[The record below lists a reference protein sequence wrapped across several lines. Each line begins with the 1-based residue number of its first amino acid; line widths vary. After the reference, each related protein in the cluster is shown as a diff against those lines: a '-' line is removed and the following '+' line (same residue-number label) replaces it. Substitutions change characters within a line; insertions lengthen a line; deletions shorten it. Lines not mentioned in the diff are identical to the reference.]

1 MRNYSPIMGR
11 GIPSQR
17 IAWSNRG
24 KGQQPLANGTEIA
37 CCSDDQVK
45 RGEAVVPKR
54 RVLNSQ
60 LYERLFHAFS
70 VGLAV
75 VDREM
80 VVQYSNRNFT
90 KLFAV
95 KGSALGRS
103 ITKFLPSS
111 EIENLIGSNGAKG
124 KCKEAELQVSLPRR
138 GKAFF
143 KTTVIPFTLNGDSD
157 SLFLVSLEDVTDRLR
172 MEEQLLQAEKLS
184 AMGHMAASLVHE
196 IGNPLSI
203 MITSLEILRH
213 SLQNSNGELKEQV
226 EIMAENSVRMHELLT
241 SLTDMSSLG
250 KFQMKKI
257 DLRGAINSVLCF
269 VSKMAEKSGIT
280 IKTELMSDLPP
291 CRVDERKLKQIFLN
305 LFKNAMEAM
314 SDGGTLTVRCRYCP
328 SLPLFADTQ
337 TAGVLAEEG
346 SVMVEVEDTG
356 KGVPCGELETIF
368 KPFYSTKKRGM
379 GLGLSLCR
387 GIIEKHGGKI
397 LVTSQ
402 EGKGSRF
409 TVEIPIDCAL

>member
-1 MRNYSPIMGR
+1 M
-11 GIPSQR
+11 
-17 IAWSNRG
+17 
-24 KGQQPLANGTEIA
+24 
-37 CCSDDQVK
+37 K
-45 RGEAVVPKR
+45 RGEAVVPKKR
-54 RVLNSQ
+54 MLNSQ
-60 LYERLFHAFS
+60 LYERLFHAVP

-75 VDREM
+75 VDKEM
-80 VVQYSNRNFT
+80 VIQYSNRNFS

-95 KGSALGRS
+95 KGSAVHRR
-103 ITKFLPSS
+103 ITKFLPFS
-111 EIENLIGSNGAKG
+111 EIENLIGCNGSNW
-124 KCKEAELQVSLPRR
+124 KCKEAELQVSLPHG

-143 KTTVIPFTLNGDSD
+143 KTTVIPFTLNGDSH
-157 SLFLVSLEDVTDRLR
+157 SLFLISLEDVTDRLR

-226 EIMAENSVRMHELLT
+226 EIMSENTVRMHELLT

-250 KFQMKKI
+250 KFQLVKV
-257 DLRGAINSVLCF
+257 DVRGAIIPVLCF
-269 VSKMAEKSGIT
+269 VRKMAEKSGIT
-280 IKTELMSDLPP
+280 IKTELGSELPP
-291 CRVDERKLKQIFLN
+291 CRVDVRQLKQLFLN

-314 SDGGTLTVRCRYCP
+314 PDGGTITVRCRYCP

-337 TAGVLAEEG
+337 TAGVLAEQG
-346 SVMVEVEDTG
+346 SIMVEVEDTG
-356 KGVPCGELETIF
+356 KGVPRGELETIF

-387 GIIEKHGGKI
+387 GIIEKHGGRI
-397 LVTSQ
+397 RVTSQ
-402 EGKGSRF
+402 KGKGSRF

>member
-1 MRNYSPIMGR
+1 M
-11 GIPSQR
+11 
-17 IAWSNRG
+17 
-24 KGQQPLANGTEIA
+24 
-37 CCSDDQVK
+37 
-45 RGEAVVPKR
+45 
-54 RVLNSQ
+54 
-60 LYERLFHAFS
+60 
-70 VGLAV
+70 GLAV

-80 VVQYSNRNFT
+80 VVQYSNRNFI

-111 EIENLIGSNGAKG
+111 EIENLIGSNGTKG
-124 KCKEAELQVSLPRR
+124 KCKEAELQVSLPRG

-143 KTTVIPFTLNGDSD
+143 KTTIIPFSSNGDSD

-184 AMGHMAASLVHE
+184 AMGHMAAGLVHE

-250 KFQMKKI
+250 KFQMEKI
-257 DLRGAINSVLCF
+257 DLRGAINSVLSF
-269 VSKMAEKSGIT
+269 VSKIAEKSGIT

-291 CRVDERKLKQIFLN
+291 CRVDVRKLKQLFLN

-337 TAGVLAEEG
+337 TAGLFAEQG

-402 EGKGSRF
+402 EGKGSRL